1 MALMPSLFLPPPP
14 TAAQPAA
21 SKSRFK
27 AASLKLNHDL
37 LKTNAERRKAIP
49 VDFSGD
55 IVWDE
60 ATNGVFTLI
69 VFWLIKSGKQIL
81 SRDSFPAKMEYVMG
95 TRLSALDSPRRGL
108 MLGKHIVHLVN

>member
-1 MALMPSLFLPPPP
+1 M
-14 TAAQPAA
+14 
-21 SKSRFK
+21 
-27 AASLKLNHDL
+27 
-37 LKTNAERRKAIP
+37 
-49 VDFSGD
+49 DFSGD

-95 TRLSALDSPRRGL
+95 TRLSAFGFTSTRSDAGETYCPSSQL
-108 MLGKHIVHLVN
+108 NT